1 MKHTLVI
8 VTALLTTFVVAGC
21 RARDNTATPADKP
34 ASVVSPTP
42 GPGLAPQVASSK
54 VAVNLSEVDT
64 MLAELERQLAEAGK
78 TPDAD
83 E

>member
-8 VTALLTTFVVAGC
+8 VTALLTAFAVGGC
-21 RARDNTATPADKP
+21 RARNDTATPDDRP
-34 ASVVSPTP
+34 AAAVSPTP
-42 GPGLAPQVASSK
+42 GPAVAPQVASSK
-54 VAVNLSEVDT
+54 VAVNLAEVDS
-64 MLAELERQLAEAGK
+64 MLAELERQLAEADK